1 MTNCKNTNS
10 NYKDKQNRI
19 VHPIMSIM
27 YTTSGLTGISYS
39 AERDSKNSEAA
50 GTAASLDELIGRS
63 LSLEENAPRPNLQE
77 CS

>member
-1 MTNCKNTNS
+1 MTNRKNTNS

-27 YTTSGLTGISYS
+27 YATSGLTGISYS

-50 GTAASLDELIGRS
+50 GTAASPDDLIGRS
-63 LSLEENAPRPNLQE
+63 LSLEENAPRRIFKE